1 LLTVALFAWQQMGN
15 RVAWRVWLW
24 HIPAATAVGL
34 WVTAVCE
41 IPLWQYVAL
50 YVYPGLAL
58 TLLRSFAEHRPAAE
72 QDHRTAIV
80 EGDPLT
86 RLLFLNLNFHAVHH
100 ADPGLPWYALPGVYA
115 WDKAAILA
123 GNGGYRIEGYGRL
136 LRENLITPRDH
147 PVHPDERAAAVWR

>member
-1 LLTVALFAWQQMGN
+1 
-15 RVAWRVWLW
+15 VAWRVWLW